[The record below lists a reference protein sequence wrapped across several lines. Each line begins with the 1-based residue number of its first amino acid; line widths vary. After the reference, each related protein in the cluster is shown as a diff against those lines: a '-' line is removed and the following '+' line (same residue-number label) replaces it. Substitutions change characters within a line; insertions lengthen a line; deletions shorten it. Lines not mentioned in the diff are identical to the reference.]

1 MSTQEPRQPGSELSK
16 ELELALGMADAAD
29 AITMSRFGSSSL
41 EVQTKPDHTPVTDA
55 DTSTEQA
62 LRLMLGQER
71 PGDAVLGEEYGSTD
85 PSNPRQWILDPIDG
99 TKNYLRGVPVWA
111 SLIGLSVDGIPVVGV
126 VSAPAL
132 GRRWWAALGLGAWS
146 RTLGGE
152 PQQLHASA
160 VVDLSQASL
169 SYSDAIGWHEPRLNA
184 LLAGTARQRAYGD
197 FWSHMLV
204 AEGAVDI
211 AAEPELGTWDMAA
224 LIPIIREAG
233 GVATAFDGGDPL
245 AAGSLVATNALLHA
259 QVLELLHS

>member
-1 MSTQEPRQPGSELSK
+1 MSTHEPRHPGPDLSQ

-29 AITMSRFGSSSL
+29 AITMSRFGSASL
-41 EVQTKPDHTPVTDA
+41 KVQTKPDHTPVTDA

-62 LRLMLGQER
+62 LRLTLGQER
-71 PGDAVLGEEYGSTD
+71 PGDAILGEEYGSSD
-85 PSNPRQWILDPIDG
+85 PTNPRQWILDPIDG

-111 SLIGLSVDGIPVVGV
+111 SLIALVVDGVPAVGV

-146 RTLGGE
+146 RAFGAD
-152 PQQLHASA
+152 PHQLHASA
-160 VVDLSQASL
+160 VPDLSQASL
-169 SYSDAIGWHEPRLNA
+169 SYSDAIGWREQSLDA

-233 GVATAFDGGDPL
+233 GMVTAFDGGDPL
-245 AAGSLVATNALLHA
+245 AAGSLVATNGLLHA